1 MSYVSFRGVR
11 TDDLGLYIAKGGM
24 IAHKKGKL
32 RHIAYDIPG
41 RDGAVH
47 VIDGYSPFDLKL
59 MLQMVDANAQMRQ
72 IVNAWADGTGDL
84 YTSDNTTRVWKAS
97 VLKEVKYTRTC
108 YHGKMYDQA
117 EITFRCQP
125 VMRERTPSVVT
136 LTGAGKLTNIG
147 NVEAQPKIVVK
158 GSGDCTVTVGETS
171 ISLAGVTG
179 EVTIDTE
186 TGYVYSASGA
196 VGMNGEFPTLGL
208 GDTPV
213 SFGGGVTSLEITPNW
228 GWI

>member
-11 TDDLGLYIAKGGM
+11 TDTIGLYIAKGGM

-47 VIDGYSPFDLKL
+47 VIDGYSPFDAKL
-59 MLQMVDANAQMRQ
+59 MLQMVDAPAQIRQ

-84 YTSDNTTRVWKAS
+84 YTSDDTEHVWKAT
-97 VLKEVKYTRTC
+97 VLKEVKYTRVS

-117 EITFRCQP
+117 EVTFRCQP
-125 VMRERTPSVVT
+125 IMRERVPEKVELTAPGT
-136 LTGAGKLTNIG
+136 LHNIG
-147 NVEAQPKIVVK
+147 NVEALPEIVVY
-158 GSGDCTVTVGETS
+158 GNGNCTVNIGGQTITLEGV
-171 ISLAGVTG
+171 AGD
-179 EVTIDTE
+179 VTIDSGA
-186 TGYVYSASGA
+186 GYVYNADGAAS
-196 VGMNGEFPTLGL
+196 MKGEFPTLGL
-208 GDTPV
+208 GDTAV
-213 SFGGGVTSLEITPNW
+213 SFGGGVTSLVITPNW

>member
-32 RHIAYDIPG
+32 RHTAYDIPG

-47 VIDGYSPFDLKL
+47 VIDGYSPFDAKL
-59 MLQMVDANAQMRQ
+59 TLQMVDADAQMRQ

-84 YTSDNTTRVWKAS
+84 YTSDDTTRVWKAS
-97 VLKEVKYTRTC
+97 VLKEVKFMRTC

-125 VMRERTPSVVT
+125 IMRERTPTVVT
-136 LTGAGKLTNIG
+136 LTGSGQLNNIG
-147 NVEAQPKIVVK
+147 NVVAQPKIVVN
-158 GSGDCTVTVGETS
+158 GSGSCTLTVGGTT
-171 ISLAGVTG
+171 ISLEGVSG
-179 EVTIDTE
+179 AVTIDTE

-196 VGMNGEFPTLGL
+196 ASMKGEFPTLGL
-208 GDTPV
+208 GTTSV
-213 SFGGGVTSLEITPNW
+213 SFGGGVTSLTITPNW
-228 GWI
+228 GWV

>member
-11 TDDLGLYIAKGGM
+11 TDTIGLYIAKGGM

-47 VIDGYSPFDLKL
+47 VIDGYSPFDAKL
-59 MLQMVDANAQMRQ
+59 MLQMVDAPAQIRQ

-84 YTSDNTTRVWKAS
+84 YTSDDTEHVWKAT
-97 VLKEVKYTRTC
+97 VLKEVKYTRVS

-117 EITFRCQP
+117 EVTFRCQP
-125 VMRERTPSVVT
+125 IMRERVPEVVELTAPGT
-136 LTGAGKLTNIG
+136 LHNIG
-147 NVEAQPKIVVK
+147 NVEALPEITVYGNGNCTVEIGGQTITLEGV
-158 GSGDCTVTVGETS
+158 SGD
-171 ISLAGVTG
+171 
-179 EVTIDTE
+179 VTIDSDA
-186 TGYVYSASGA
+186 GYVYAESGA
-196 VGMNGEFPTLGL
+196 MSMKGEFPTLGL
-208 GDTPV
+208 GDTAV
-213 SFGGGVTSLEITPNW
+213 SFGGGVTSLVITPNW